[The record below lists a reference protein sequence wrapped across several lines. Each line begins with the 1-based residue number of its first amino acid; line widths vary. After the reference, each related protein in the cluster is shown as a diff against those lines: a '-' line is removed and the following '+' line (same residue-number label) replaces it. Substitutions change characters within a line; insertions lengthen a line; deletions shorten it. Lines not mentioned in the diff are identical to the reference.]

1 MDCILYKAIEDRLNE
16 SPEEAKNRQPDLLD
30 LLVEAEAEE
39 SGAKFTRQEIR
50 DECFVFFVAG
60 HETTALTLQ
69 WTLALLA
76 THPTVL
82 KKLVEEVDRVCP
94 QGRPIRFDDLNE
106 LTYMKMVLQET
117 LRLYPPA
124 SAV

>member
-1 MDCILYKAIEDRLNE
+1 MYKAIDDRLKE
-16 SPEEAKNRQPDLLD
+16 TVEEAKDRQPDLLD
-30 LLVEAEAEE
+30 LLVETESEE
-39 SGAKFTRQEIR
+39 SGTKFTRQEIR

-69 WTLALLA
+69 WTMALLA
-76 THPTVL
+76 THPKVL
-82 KKLVEEVDRVCP
+82 NKLVEEVERVCP
-94 QGRPIRFDDLNE
+94 NGRRVRFDDLNE
-106 LTYMKMVLQET
+106 LKFMKMVLQET